1 MTSDMEEEELDKL
14 NEELLE
20 ALRHSANE
28 SDRGFVIFSAAQIDL
43 SLRKILEAFLVKN
56 KLVEDLFDDAFAP
69 LSSLSGKTK
78 MAFVEPA

>member
-1 MTSDMEEEELDKL
+1 
-14 NEELLE
+14 
-20 ALRHSANE
+20 
-28 SDRGFVIFSAAQIDL
+28 VIFSAAQIDL